1 MNNKGTTVFVSESTR
16 NKNQDT
22 KGYKMELEDPSEVYV
37 PEFLKTDQEQIDY
50 NMLKRQVMKHDAQMA
65 KIMFCIVMT
74 GIGGLMLAILHP
86 EFNKSN
92 GVVVW
97 RDSSTVYVQDLK
109 DTADYYA
116 FAQDKKMLVDSK
128 RAFPLIERGDTVRFR
143 AANKRLV
150 NLSADVAT
158 RNVILDSVNN
168 KSVEDL
174 KRIYTGKH
182 ISKTK

>member
-1 MNNKGTTVFVSESTR
+1 
-16 NKNQDT
+16 
-22 KGYKMELEDPSEVYV
+22 MELEDLTEAYV
-37 PEFLKTDQEQIDY
+37 PESIKTDQEQIDY
-50 NMLKRQVMKHDAQMA
+50 NKLKRQVMKHDAQMA

-74 GIGGLMLAILHP
+74 GIGGLTLTVLHP

-128 RAFPLIERGDTVRFR
+128 RAFPLIERGDTLKYVRPTTAPASF
-143 AANKRLV
+143 NHV
-150 NLSADVAT
+150 
-158 RNVILDSVNN
+158 RNVNSKTMADFAKERQRILDAA
-168 KSVEDL
+168 KSTNVL
-174 KRIYTGKH
+174 NQ
-182 ISKTK
+182 KTK

>member
-1 MNNKGTTVFVSESTR
+1 
-16 NKNQDT
+16 
-22 KGYKMELEDPSEVYV
+22 MELEDLTEKYI
-37 PEFLKTDQEQIDY
+37 PESIKKDTYQVDY
-50 NMLKRQVMKHDAQMA
+50 NELRQRAMKQDATMA

-74 GIGGLMLAILHP
+74 GIGGLTLAVLHP

-128 RAFPLIERGDTVRFR
+128 RAFPLIERGDTLKYVRPTTAPASF
-143 AANKRLV
+143 NHV
-150 NLSADVAT
+150 
-158 RNVILDSVNN
+158 RNVNSKTMADFAKERQRILDAA
-168 KSVEDL
+168 KSTNVL
-174 KRIYTGKH
+174 NQ
-182 ISKTK
+182 KTK

>member
-1 MNNKGTTVFVSESTR
+1 
-16 NKNQDT
+16 
-22 KGYKMELEDPSEVYV
+22 MELEDLTEAYV
-37 PEFLKTDQEQIDY
+37 PEFLKKDEEQIDY
-50 NMLKRQVMKHDAQMA
+50 NKLKRQVMKHDAQMA

-74 GIGGLMLAILHP
+74 GIGGLTLTVLHP

-128 RAFPLIERGDTVRFR
+128 RAFPLIERGDTLKYVRPTTAPASF
-143 AANKRLV
+143 NHV
-150 NLSADVAT
+150 
-158 RNVILDSVNN
+158 RNVNSKTMADFAKERQRILDAAKNRKN
-168 KSVEDL
+168 P
-174 KRIYTGKH
+174 
-182 ISKTK
+182 KTK

>member
-1 MNNKGTTVFVSESTR
+1 
-16 NKNQDT
+16 
-22 KGYKMELEDPSEVYV
+22 MELEDLSEAYV
-37 PEFLKTDQEQIDY
+37 PEFVKTDQEQIDY
-50 NMLKRQVMKHDAQMA
+50 NKLKRQVMKHDAQMA

-74 GIGGLMLAILHP
+74 GIGGLTLAVLHP

-128 RAFPLIERGDTVRFR
+128 RAFPLIERGDTLKYVRPTTAPASF
-143 AANKRLV
+143 NHV
-150 NLSADVAT
+150 
-158 RNVILDSVNN
+158 RNVNSKTMADFAKERQRILDAAKNRKN
-168 KSVEDL
+168 Q
-174 KRIYTGKH
+174 
-182 ISKTK
+182 KTK